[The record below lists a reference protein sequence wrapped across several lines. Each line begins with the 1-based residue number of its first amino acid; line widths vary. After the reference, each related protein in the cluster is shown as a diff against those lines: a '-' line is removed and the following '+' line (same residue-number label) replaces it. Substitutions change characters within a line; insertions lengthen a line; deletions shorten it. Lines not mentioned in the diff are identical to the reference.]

1 MTIYHSAYDSY
12 GKQEDLEED
21 FFNLLFKEQ
30 MKYSSQSCSF
40 NRINR
45 QMRVGVCVRYLQI
58 LNIHRASSDCEPDR
72 LPPHLMIRVSAHC
85 HQGGNCV

>member
-12 GKQEDLEED
+12 AKQEDLEED
-21 FFNLLFKEQ
+21 FFSLFFKEQ
-30 MKYSSQSCSF
+30 MKFSSCSL

-85 HQGGNCV
+85 RQGGS